1 MNLTLH
7 PLIEA
12 YVRNES
18 DDETDALEHI
28 FSATAVVKDEGRLIE
43 GIAAIKKWKQETKQK
58 YQYTVDPLG
67 SRVIMTARL
76 TGNFPGSPIVVNYTF
91 GLQDG
96 KIQTL
101 EIG

>member
-1 MNLTLH
+1 MSLTLH
-7 PLIEA
+7 PVIEA
-12 YVRNES
+12 YLRSES
-18 DDETDALEHI
+18 DDGTDALEQV

-43 GIAAIKKWKQETKQK
+43 GIAAIKNWKQDTKQK
-58 YQYTVDPLG
+58 YQFTVVPLG
-67 SRVIMTARL
+67 SRVVVAVRL